1 MQPMQPTYGGQGQG
15 QGMGYNAQV
24 YQQMRQFAT
33 PAETV
38 HQHMQQDAQYAQP
51 SYGYAPMGTMG
62 MGHSMLSQFGSNP
75 QMVRQ
80 HIQEDLQAYG
90 GQPMGQAMAGMH
102 GGAGYAAGYGSYGA
116 PQQAHV
122 VSMQGR
128 QAYQQAAGQGGYGM
142 SPSGYGPQLGLMGA
156 QGHAQSYPQP
166 YAQMMQMQPGYQAH
180 GYGMQG
186 HPSRGAF
193 AQYGTDPQVVR
204 QHIQQDLGYY
214 GAMQ

>member
-1 MQPMQPTYGGQGQG
+1 MQPMQPMYGGQGQG

-62 MGHSMLSQFGSNP
+62 MGHSMLSQFGTNP

-80 HIQEDLQAYG
+80 HIQQDLQSYG
-90 GQPMGQAMAGMH
+90 GPSAGPSYA
-102 GGAGYAAGYGSYGA
+102 GAHDMTYAQGYGAYGA
-116 PQQAHV
+116 PQAHAI
-122 VSMQGR
+122 SMQGR
-128 QAYQQAAGQGGYGM
+128 QAYQQQAQGQGYGM
-142 SPSGYGPQLGLMGA
+142 SQMPYQGPNGMGGSHGY
-156 QGHAQSYPQP
+156 HAP
-166 YAQMMQMQPGYQAH
+166 YASGPYGQMMHMQTAQAPY

-186 HPSRGAF
+186 QASRGAF
-193 AQYGTDPQVVR
+193 PQYGTDPQVVR

>member
-1 MQPMQPTYGGQGQG
+1 MQPMQPTYGAQGQG

-38 HQHMQQDAQYAQP
+38 HQHMQQDTQYAQP

-80 HIQEDLQAYG
+80 HIQQDLQAYG

-102 GGAGYAAGYGSYGA
+102 DGAGYGAGYGSYGA
-116 PQQAHV
+116 PQQVHA

-128 QAYQQAAGQGGYGM
+128 QAYQQSASQGQGGYGM
-142 SPSGYGPQLGLMGA
+142 SPMGYGSPSGMMGA
-156 QGHAQSYPQP
+156 QGHAQPYQQMMHMQPAQQP
-166 YAQMMQMQPGYQAH
+166 Y